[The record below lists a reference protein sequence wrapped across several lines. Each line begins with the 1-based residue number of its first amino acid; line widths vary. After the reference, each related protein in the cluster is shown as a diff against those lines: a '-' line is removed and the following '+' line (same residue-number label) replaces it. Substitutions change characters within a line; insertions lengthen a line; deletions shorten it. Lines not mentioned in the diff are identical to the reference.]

1 MDILTQ
7 TYIKL
12 REKLTARTGAMLSSR
27 EDAEDVLQETFYK
40 LWSKHYSYGNSREAE
55 AIFAATAKN
64 TGIDKL
70 RRSKP
75 TVPLDG
81 HDKADT
87 PTGDSREKLKIV
99 ENIIEREL
107 TDTQKYIIRRKEYEG
122 APMHKIA
129 AELKMEESAVR
140 MQLSRARKKI
150 RELYNK
156 TEDE

>member
-40 LWSKHYSYGNSREAE
+40 LWSKRYSYGSSREAE

-64 TGIDKL
+64 TGIDQL
-70 RRSKP
+70 RRAKP
-75 TVPLDG
+75 KVALDG
-81 HDKADT
+81 YDKADA
-87 PTGDSREKLKIV
+87 PSEDSKEKLKIV
-99 ENIIEREL
+99 ENIIEKDL
-107 TDTQKYIIRRKEYEG
+107 TDTQKYIIKRKEYDG
-122 APMHKIA
+122 APMPKIA
-129 AELKMEESAVR
+129 AELNMEEAAVR